1 MKIARAFSKFGGHI
15 ALSMLA
21 STSAFAAVGGSAPI
35 VTSPSGSKTTEG
47 DGDIIVTATKRG
59 EATVMKIPLSV
70 QAFGGEALERRG
82 ALEFDDFSRLVSGLQ
97 AFDQGPGN
105 KRLILRGINS
115 GGAGTVGVYVDEIVL
130 TGENSQGTGGLQA
143 DPKLFDLDRVEVL
156 KGPQGTTFGSSSL
169 SGVVRYLI
177 NKPDLTRFGLDG
189 RIQATQQRYAG
200 IGTNLDTTVN
210 LPVIEDVFALRASI
224 FYQYRPGYISNR
236 FEKDYNDDTT
246 WAGRVQ
252 ARLKLGDATLDLFY
266 QEQDVDAGLN
276 YFNLTD
282 YAGRPVPKYYQSGP
296 ERLGFDEN
304 MRLLNATLNYDLGFG
319 TLTAT
324 GSHTRRRMQFTR
336 PASQVI
342 ASAAGSSNPEDPS
355 LRSVIQQPRLSKVD
369 AFELRFASNWGGPVQ
384 ALAGVYYQRDKR
396 NFASIVSTVNA
407 SGYVGGGGLYGI
419 TLQDRRLY
427 TQITEKAA
435 FGELTWQV
443 TDRFKLVG
451 GLRVFKF
458 DNESQPTV
466 NVRPLGRAGT
476 GPGVV
481 TKASDSSAIGRVI
494 ASYDVSDELMAYA
507 QVAQG
512 YRPGGTNDPAAA
524 ALGGVT
530 VPAGFNSDKLV
541 NYEAGLKLNTTD
553 RRFALTMAGFYI
565 DWTDL
570 QTTLFTPTA
579 PGGSTRYTYTGNAGK
594 ARVYGAELEATV
606 RPVTSLAI
614 GLSGSYS
621 NAKLKQTIEGSG
633 VAGDRIPYTP
643 KIAGTLSVDYRFDL
657 TDSVAGFVGADESY
671 VGNRATS
678 FPRITAMYT
687 PLSSYYT
694 TNIRAGV
701 EFSNYRLTA
710 TVKNLFDNDEI
721 VDVYYIQAP
730 ITING
735 FLRNPP
741 RMVTLEFAAKF

>member
-1 MKIARAFSKFGGHI
+1 
-15 ALSMLA
+15 
-21 STSAFAAVGGSAPI
+21 
-35 VTSPSGSKTTEG
+35 
-47 DGDIIVTATKRG
+47 
-59 EATVMKIPLSV
+59 MKIPLSV

-606 RPVTSLAI
+606 RPVTGLAI

-643 KIAGTLSVDYRFDL
+643 KIAGNLSVDYRFDL